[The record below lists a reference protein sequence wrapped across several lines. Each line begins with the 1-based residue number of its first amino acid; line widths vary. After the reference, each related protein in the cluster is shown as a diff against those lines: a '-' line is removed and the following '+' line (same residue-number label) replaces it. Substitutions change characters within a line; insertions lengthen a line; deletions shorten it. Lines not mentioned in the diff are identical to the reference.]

1 MAHLLPFTNST
12 VTNACLRFAACGCGT
27 PQHFAKPIAPNCF
40 TGAFSLL
47 IPFRLGEAF
56 HPEDIH
62 NMSRALRLVCDASGL
77 KYQDNAAATV
87 AAEKIVELAQRGV
100 RDVPTLTAQALKEL
114 RH

>member
-1 MAHLLPFTNST
+1 
-12 VTNACLRFAACGCGT
+12 
-27 PQHFAKPIAPNCF
+27 
-40 TGAFSLL
+40 LL

-56 HPEDIH
+56 HPDDIH
-62 NMSRALRLVCDASGL
+62 NMSRALRLVCDALGL
-77 KYQDNAAATV
+77 KNQDNAAATV